1 MKKIFNTEINEDN
14 TIYLIKGDHFQ
25 FDLSEFAEEIL
36 ELIDFTSSDEKVLSI
51 DKKGKIKTHKVGE
64 SIVTLKVPFVNVE
77 TIFLVKVMELE
88 DFNIA
93 VSPDFIS
100 EALEVLADQ
109 EFELT
114 TSIDEYINLEDFIT
128 WEVDDPSMAEIIDG
142 NKIKI
147 FSKLG
152 KLDIK
157 LKTLAGDTLVVSVN
171 VVGKKY

>member
-1 MKKIFNTEINEDN
+1 M
-14 TIYLIKGDHFQ
+14 
-25 FDLSEFAEEIL
+25 
-36 ELIDFTSSDEKVLSI
+36 
-51 DKKGKIKTHKVGE
+51 
-64 SIVTLKVPFVNVE
+64 TLKAPFVNIE

-114 TSIDEYINLEDFIT
+114 TNIDEYINLEDFIT
-128 WEVDDPSMAEIIDG
+128 LEVDDPSMSGIIDG
-142 NKIKI
+142 NKIRI

-157 LKTLAGDTLVVSVN
+157 LKTLAGDTFIVSVN
-171 VVGKKY
+171 VVGKK